1 MIVAGTA
8 GSASHMV
15 NHCLRRIPVLVSVDP
30 CTVSHIHIFQIGK
43 MFLIKITDLLENLS
57 SVDGC
62 PCTGGKDFLLFFT
75 GMNILTLTSGIRPSQ
90 CTVIIAR
97 IVQSV
102 SVVKLDHSRRRMLFY
117 ACVWRQAFLR

>member
-1 MIVAGTA
+1 
-8 GSASHMV
+8 
-15 NHCLRRIPVLVSVDP
+15 
-30 CTVSHIHIFQIGK
+30 

-75 GMNILTLTSGIRPSQ
+75 GMNILTLTSGLRPAQ
-90 CTVIIAR
+90 CTVLIAR

-102 SVVKLDHSRRRMLFY
+102 SVVKLDHSRSTGECFFMPAYGGKHFFDKIRCHFD
-117 ACVWRQAFLR
+117 VIV